1 LQNLNRRRN
10 ERRKIKTGGIMTRE
24 YTITVTAPCECTDA
38 EMEEWVE
45 FCLGYTAQIST
56 ENPLWEFDLEVDDI
70 S

>member
-1 LQNLNRRRN
+1 
-10 ERRKIKTGGIMTRE
+10 MTKE
-24 YTITVTAPCECTDA
+24 YRITVTAPCECTSA
-38 EMEEWVE
+38 EMDEWVE

>member
-1 LQNLNRRRN
+1 
-10 ERRKIKTGGIMTRE
+10 MTRE